1 MTVARPAD
9 ILALGT
15 ATPVGLRSD
24 AVAAAIRGGLHRGRM
39 VKWRNKKSE
48 RQRMSLLADGYLP
61 VLDPALVRLQRSDAA
76 RRMVR
81 LATYALRE
89 ACAPCTEPPPVLLA
103 LPEEGR
109 GAAGIAGPE
118 MVRHIATQAG
128 VKLDERGSRVYRQ
141 GGAGGLFAL
150 SDALGLLAS
159 DRYPYVLVGGV
170 DTFFDSRRLAELD
183 AEDRLSGSSMD
194 GFVPGEG
201 AAFLLL
207 GLRSLRRRLRLP
219 PLARVTGV
227 GVGVEKGHRHSPEPY
242 RGDGLAQT
250 FRALFATLP
259 IATPKVR
266 CISAGFNGERLP
278 TKEWGVAH
286 IRNATRFAEDSFM
299 EHPADCVGDAG
310 AALGPLMVALAAMG
324 IRDGYRKEPC
334 LVWSTSDGEAR
345 AAAMVEAAVP

>member
-103 LPEEGR
+103 LPEERR

-118 MVRHIATQAG
+118 MVRHLATQAG
-128 VKLDERGSRVYRQ
+128 VKLDERGSRIYRQ

-183 AEDRLSGSSMD
+183 VEDRLSGSSMD
-194 GFVPGEG
+194 GFV
-201 AAFLLL
+201 
-207 GLRSLRRRLRLP
+207 
-219 PLARVTGV
+219 
-227 GVGVEKGHRHSPEPY
+227 
-242 RGDGLAQT
+242 
-250 FRALFATLP
+250 
-259 IATPKVR
+259 
-266 CISAGFNGERLP
+266 
-278 TKEWGVAH
+278 
-286 IRNATRFAEDSFM
+286 
-299 EHPADCVGDAG
+299 
-310 AALGPLMVALAAMG
+310 LAAMG

-334 LVWSTSDGEAR
+334 LVWSTSDGEA
-345 AAAMVEAAVP
+345 AS